1 MLIYRE
7 SNTTN
12 ETGQVKIPSW
22 EEADQ
27 LAMYKCSRGVEPG
40 SASGQSGTELGI
52 TRFQVQ
58 CANHS
63 VMQPPLHG
71 IISYHRIKICPMPEL
86 LVLCAMGRFSGKMV
100 RSLTCILIG
109 CIFYRELQMNTRTH
123 PPAHLFPFL
132 FRLLK

>member
-1 MLIYRE
+1 MKLDRLKFP
-7 SNTTN
+7 
-12 ETGQVKIPSW
+12 TGKRLTSW
-22 EEADQ
+22 LCASAAAELNLAQ
-27 LAMYKCSRGVEPG
+27 LVVRAGL
-40 SASGQSGTELGI
+40 ELGI

-63 VMQPPLHG
+63 AMQPPLHG
-71 IISYHRIKICPMPEL
+71 VISYHRINICPMPEL

-109 CIFYRELQMNTRTH
+109 CIFYRELQMITRTH